1 MVDDTLLNNDKD
13 TTLPKKLQ
21 EEGNEVVENSL
32 QKTFY
37 RDISATMPTLLEQL
51 HAKDT
56 QIEQLNKTVN
66 SLIERNTD
74 LQQKILSYEMYGP
87 VPPYSGSYGGHDGG
101 GGGAYRR
108 PSASGDFMGGNTKPV
123 LLIVGLFVFLFL
135 GLKLFDF
142 VEGRANRE
150 NKALIDEYKSQRQD
164 YAQMVG
170 EYESKI
176 STLETDKAI
185 KEKQLEIVS
194 FTVDTLSKTIAL
206 LSQQLNKEGAK
217 TETINTLTK
226 QLSEKETALKQSRTT
241 LDSLN
246 AVYKAEKIISDKL
259 EEKNKLLETVN
270 NMQQAQSSNKFNF
283 DSNILYLLILVLMA
297 AVIFALFD
305 RRR

>member
-1 MVDDTLLNNDKD
+1 MVDETLNNNEKD
-13 TTLPKKLQ
+13 TTLPDKLK
-21 EEGNEVVENSL
+21 ESSEDIADNSL

-51 HAKDT
+51 HAKDM
-56 QIEQLNKTVN
+56 QIEQLSKTVT
-66 SLIERNTD
+66 SLVERNAD
-74 LQQKILSYEMYGP
+74 LQQKILSYETYGP
-87 VPPYSGSYGGHDGG
+87 VPPFEGYGG
-101 GGGAYRR
+101 GGGSYR
-108 PSASGDFMGGNTKPV
+108 SGGHSTTAGGDFMGGNSKLV

-135 GLKLFDF
+135 GLKVFDF
-142 VEGRANRE
+142 IEGRTNRE
-150 NKALIDEYKSQRQD
+150 NAALLDEYKSQRQD

-176 STLETDKAI
+176 SALETDKAI
-185 KEKQLEIVS
+185 KEKQLEVVS
-194 FTVDTLSKTIAL
+194 FTIDTLSKTIAL

-226 QLSEKETALKQSRTT
+226 QLSEKETALKQSRET
-241 LDSLN
+241 LDSLH
-246 AVYKAEKIISDKL
+246 AAYKAEKIISDKL

-270 NMQQAQSSNKFNF
+270 SMQQAQAGNRFSL
-283 DSNILYLLILVLMA
+283 DSNILYILIVVLMA